1 MSADDSEERGL
12 LRTVTPSYLGRPDRE
27 MDVIGWGVFFGLVI
41 ILVPLLPFLVI
52 GWLISKL
59 LDIVDPR

>member
-1 MSADDSEERGL
+1 
-12 LRTVTPSYLGRPDRE
+12 